1 VIETTAKPRRT
12 WAALEPLRETSFRRI
27 WSASL
32 LSNFGQLI
40 LGVGAAWE
48 MTRLTPSPEMVAL
61 VQSALMLPLMLV
73 AIPAGAIADMF
84 DRRKGAISGLTF
96 AAVSAATLAVLAALG
111 WVSPWLLLTFCFLI
125 GAGVALYAPAWQASV
140 IEQVRPETLPAA
152 VALSSVSYNIA
163 RSFGPALGGVLVVA
177 VGAMATFA
185 LNALFYLPLLLA
197 FWLWRRPQVSPR
209 LPPEN
214 MHRAIVS
221 GARYAM
227 HSEPVRNVIV
237 RAFVSGFAGASVLA
251 LTPLVARDLLGGDAS
266 TYGLLLG
273 ANGVGAVAG
282 AFAVGTIREKFKPEH
297 SAWICATLAGLMIGL
312 LGLSHSLALSALAL
326 LMVGATYMLLV
337 TLLSVGVQLSAP
349 RWVVARALS
358 WFQSA
363 LTGGIA
369 IGAWFWGAVTAEWD
383 LSTAMVASGVA
394 LMLTPLV
401 GLLLPMPRVSHVD
414 IEPAELNNEPEVGLP
429 LTLRSGPVEIEIDYR
444 VDPDDARA
452 FYEVMQ
458 RLQRVRL
465 RNGAFGW
472 SLSRDIA
479 DVRLWTERFHCPTWG
494 DYLRQ
499 RSRLTLADRELQNR
513 ADGFHTPGPGARVRR
528 RLERPLGSVRW
539 RADTP
544 APSGEHTPL
553 YPPQ

>member
-1 VIETTAKPRRT
+1 
-12 WAALEPLRETSFRRI
+12 
-27 WSASL
+27 
-32 LSNFGQLI
+32 
-40 LGVGAAWE
+40 
-48 MTRLTPSPEMVAL
+48 
-61 VQSALMLPLMLV
+61 
-73 AIPAGAIADMF
+73 
-84 DRRKGAISGLTF
+84 
-96 AAVSAATLAVLAALG
+96 
-111 WVSPWLLLTFCFLI
+111 
-125 GAGVALYAPAWQASV
+125 
-140 IEQVRPETLPAA
+140 
-152 VALSSVSYNIA
+152 
-163 RSFGPALGGVLVVA
+163 
-177 VGAMATFA
+177 
-185 LNALFYLPLLLA
+185 
-197 FWLWRRPQVSPR
+197 
-209 LPPEN
+209 
-214 MHRAIVS
+214 
-221 GARYAM
+221 
-227 HSEPVRNVIV
+227 V

-251 LTPLVARDLLGGDAS
+251 LTPLVARDLLDGDAS

-282 AFAVGTIREKFKPEH
+282 AFAVGTIREKLKPEH
-297 SAWICATLAGLMIGL
+297 SAWICATLAGLMIAV
-312 LGLSHSLALSALAL
+312 LGLSHSLALSAAAL
-326 LMVGATYMLLV
+326 LMVGGTYMLLV

-414 IEPAELNNEPEVGLP
+414 IEPAALNNEPEVGLP
-429 LTLRSGPVEIEIDYR
+429 LTLRSGPVEIEIDYH
-444 VDPDDARA
+444 VAPDDARE

-458 RLQRVRL
+458 KLQRVRL

-513 ADGFHTPGPGARVRR
+513 ADSFHTPGPGSRVRR

>member
-1 VIETTAKPRRT
+1 MTDGSVSPARR
-12 WAALEPLRETSFRRI
+12 WAALEPLRERSFRRI

-84 DRRKGAISGLTF
+84 DRRKVAMSGLGF
-96 AAVSAATLAVLAALG
+96 ATLSATTLTVLAALG
-111 WVSPWLLLTFCFLI
+111 WVSPWLLLAFCFLI
-125 GAGVALYAPAWQASV
+125 GAGVALYGPAWQASV
-140 IEQVRPETLPAA
+140 IEQVKPETLPAA

-163 RSFGPALGGVLVVA
+163 RSFGPALGGVIVVA

-209 LPPEN
+209 LPPEA

-221 GARYAM
+221 GARYAI
-227 HSEPVRNVIV
+227 HSEAVRNVIV
-237 RAFVSGFAGASVLA
+237 RAFVSGFAGASVVA
-251 LTPLVARDLLGGDAS
+251 LTPLVARDLLGGDAR

-273 ANGVGAVAG
+273 ANGIGAVAG
-282 AFAVGTIREKFKPEH
+282 AFAVGAIRERLKPEH
-297 SAWICATLAGLMIGL
+297 SAWICATVAGVMIIL
-312 LGLSHSLALSALAL
+312 LGLSRSPWLSALTL
-326 LMVGATYMLLV
+326 LFIGSSYMLLV

-369 IGAWFWGAVTAEWD
+369 VGAWFWGATTAKWD
-383 LSTAMVASGVA
+383 LSTAMVLSGAS

-414 IEPAELNNEPEVGLP
+414 IEPAELNSEPEVGLP

-444 VDPDDARA
+444 VDPADARQ

-458 RLQRVRL
+458 KLQRVRL

-479 DVRLWTERFHCPTWG
+479 DARLWTERFHCPTWG

-513 ADGFHTPGPGARVRR
+513 ADSFHTPGPGSRVRR

-544 APSGEHTPL
+544 APSGDHTPL

>member
-1 VIETTAKPRRT
+1 MTQAPPKPGRR
-12 WAALEPLRETSFRRI
+12 WAALEPLREASFRRI

-48 MTRLTPSPEMVAL
+48 MTRLTSAPEMVAL
-61 VQSALMLPLMLV
+61 VQTALMLPLMLV
-73 AIPAGAIADMF
+73 AVPAGAIADMF
-84 DRRKGAISGLTF
+84 DRRLVAMSGLLF
-96 AAVSAATLAVLAALG
+96 ATASATALAVLAAFG
-111 WVSPWLLLTFCFLI
+111 WASPWVLLVFCFLI
-125 GAGVALYAPAWQASV
+125 GAGVALYGPAWQASV
-140 IEQVRPETLPAA
+140 IEQVKPETLPAA

-163 RSFGPALGGVLVVA
+163 RSFGPAIGGVIVVA

-209 LPPEN
+209 LPPEG
-214 MHRAIVS
+214 MHRAIIS
-221 GARYAM
+221 GARYAI
-227 HSEPVRNVIV
+227 HSEAVRNVV
-237 RAFVSGFAGASVLA
+237 LRAFVSGFAGAAVVA
-251 LTPLVARDLLGGDAS
+251 LVPLVARDLLGGNAS

-282 AFAVGTIREKFKPEH
+282 AFAVGSIREKFKPEQ
-297 SAWICATLAGLMIGL
+297 SAWICAAVAGLMVVV
-312 LGLSHSLALSALAL
+312 LGLSHSLLLSVVS
-326 LMVGATYMLLV
+326 LMFIGASYMLLV
-337 TLLSVGVQLSAP
+337 TLLSVGVQLAAP

-369 IGAWFWGAVTAEWD
+369 IGAAFWGAMAAQWD
-383 LSTAMVASGVA
+383 LSTAMVASG
-394 LMLTPLV
+394 LLLLLTPLV

-414 IEPAELNNEPEVGLP
+414 MAPAELNNEPEVGLP
-429 LTLRSGPVEIEIDYR
+429 LTMRSGPVEIEIDYC
-444 VDPDDARA
+444 VDPDNARD
-452 FYEVMQ
+452 FYQVMQ
-458 RLQRVRL
+458 RLQRTRL

-479 DVRLWTERFHCPTWG
+479 DARVWTERFHCPTWG
-494 DYLRQ
+494 DYLRH
-499 RSRLTLADRELQNR
+499 RSRFTLADRELQIE
-513 ADGFHTPGPGARVRR
+513 ADGFHTPGPGPRVRR

>member
-1 VIETTAKPRRT
+1 VNDSSTKPRRT

-48 MTRLTPSPEMVAL
+48 MTRLTTAPEMVAL

-73 AIPAGAIADMF
+73 AVPAGAIADMF
-84 DRRKGAISGLTF
+84 DRRKIAMSGLTF
-96 AAVSAATLAVLAALG
+96 AAASAATLAVLAALG
-111 WVSPWLLLTFCFLI
+111 WMSPWLLLTFCFLI

-227 HSEPVRNVIV
+227 HSEPLRNVIV

-251 LTPLVARDLLGGDAS
+251 LTPLVARDLLDGDAS

-282 AFAVGTIREKFKPEH
+282 AFAVGTIREKLKPEH
-297 SAWICATLAGLMIGL
+297 SAWICATLAGLMIAV
-312 LGLSHSLALSALAL
+312 LGLSHSLALSAAAL

-369 IGAWFWGAVTAEWD
+369 LGAWFWGAMTAKWD
-383 LSTAMVASGVA
+383 LSTAMVVSGMA

-414 IEPAELNNEPEVGLP
+414 VEPAELNNEPEVGLP
-429 LTLRSGPVEIEIDYR
+429 LTLRSGPVEIEIDYH
-444 VDPDDARA
+444 VAPDDARE

-458 RLQRVRL
+458 KLQRVRL

-513 ADGFHTPGPGARVRR
+513 ADSFHTPGPGSRVRR

>member
-1 VIETTAKPRRT
+1 VNDSSTKPRRT

-48 MTRLTPSPEMVAL
+48 MTRLTTAPEMVAL

-73 AIPAGAIADMF
+73 AVPAGAIADMF
-84 DRRKGAISGLTF
+84 DRRKIAMSGLTF

-111 WVSPWLLLTFCFLI
+111 WMSPWLLLTFCFLI

-221 GARYAM
+221 GARYAL
-227 HSEPVRNVIV
+227 HSEPLRNVIV

-251 LTPLVARDLLGGDAS
+251 LTPLVARDLLDGDAS

-282 AFAVGTIREKFKPEH
+282 AFAVGTIREKLQPEH
-297 SAWICATLAGLMIGL
+297 SAWICATLAGLMIAV
-312 LGLSHSLALSALAL
+312 LGLSHSLALSAAAL
-326 LMVGATYMLLV
+326 LMVGGTYMLLV

-358 WFQSA
+358 WVPVGA
-363 LTGGIA
+363 DRRHRHRRLVLGCGHRGVGPEHGDGRIRCGADADAAGRAAAADAAGLACRHRTGR
-369 IGAWFWGAVTAEWD
+369 AEQR
-383 LSTAMVASGVA
+383 AG
-394 LMLTPLV
+394 
-401 GLLLPMPRVSHVD
+401 GR
-414 IEPAELNNEPEVGLP
+414 PAADPAQ
-429 LTLRSGPVEIEIDYR
+429 RSGRDRDRLPRRARRRAR
-444 VDPDDARA
+444 VLRGHAEAAARA
-452 FYEVMQ
+452 PAQ
-458 RLQRVRL
+458 RRL
-465 RNGAFGW
+465 RLVAV
-472 SLSRDIA
+472 A
-479 DVRLWTERFHCPTWG
+479 
-494 DYLRQ
+494 
-499 RSRLTLADRELQNR
+499 
-513 ADGFHTPGPGARVRR
+513 
-528 RLERPLGSVRW
+528 
-539 RADTP
+539 
-544 APSGEHTPL
+544 
-553 YPPQ
+553 

>member
-1 VIETTAKPRRT
+1 VTETTIKPRRT
-12 WAALEPLRETSFRRI
+12 WAALEPLREASFRRI

-48 MTRLTPSPEMVAL
+48 MTRLTTAPEMVAL

-73 AIPAGAIADMF
+73 AVPAGAIADMF
-84 DRRKGAISGLTF
+84 DRRKIAMSGLTF
-96 AAVSAATLAVLAALG
+96 AAASAATLAVLAALG
-111 WVSPWLLLTFCFLI
+111 WMSPWLLLTFCFLI

-227 HSEPVRNVIV
+227 HSEPLRNVIV

-251 LTPLVARDLLGGDAS
+251 LTPLVARDLLDGDAS

-282 AFAVGTIREKFKPEH
+282 AFAVGTIREKLKPEH
-297 SAWICATLAGLMIGL
+297 SAWICATLAGLMIAV
-312 LGLSHSLALSALAL
+312 LGLSHSLALSAAAL

-369 IGAWFWGAVTAEWD
+369 LGAWFWGAMTAKWD
-383 LSTAMVASGVA
+383 LSTAMVVSGMA

-414 IEPAELNNEPEVGLP
+414 VEPAELNNEPEVGLP
-429 LTLRSGPVEIEIDYR
+429 LTLRSGPVEIEIDYH
-444 VDPDDARA
+444 VAPDDARE

-458 RLQRVRL
+458 KLQRVRL

-513 ADGFHTPGPGARVRR
+513 ADSFHTPGPGSRVRR

>member
-1 VIETTAKPRRT
+1 VNDSSTKPRRT

-48 MTRLTPSPEMVAL
+48 MTRLTTAPEMVAL

-73 AIPAGAIADMF
+73 AVPAGAIADMF
-84 DRRKGAISGLTF
+84 DRRKIAMSGLTF

-111 WVSPWLLLTFCFLI
+111 WMSPWLLLTFCFLI

-221 GARYAM
+221 GARYAL
-227 HSEPVRNVIV
+227 HSEPLRNVIV

-251 LTPLVARDLLGGDAS
+251 LTPLVARDLLDGDAS

-282 AFAVGTIREKFKPEH
+282 AFAVGTIREKLQPEH
-297 SAWICATLAGLMIGL
+297 SAWICATLAGLMIAV
-312 LGLSHSLALSALAL
+312 LGLSHSLALSAAAL
-326 LMVGATYMLLV
+326 LMVGGTYMLLV

-414 IEPAELNNEPEVGLP
+414 IEPAALNNEPEVGLP
-429 LTLRSGPVEIEIDYR
+429 LTLRSGPVEIEIDYH
-444 VDPDDARA
+444 VAPDDARE

-458 RLQRVRL
+458 KLQRVRL

-513 ADGFHTPGPGARVRR
+513 ADSFHTPGPGSRVRR